1 MHARGRHAT
10 PRCHFSGRGGG
21 GGRCCSHVHAAVY
34 CFLFASCAPARWW
47 RRVFLSLLV
56 VGGGLAS
63 GLHSTTQVPSGK
75 SDFSFLLFLPRR
87 RYIFVPE
94 ALKNILF
101 LLSNQ
106 KKLFS
111 VLCAFWCEGVLL
123 VIHEMGK
130 KIGYLKCFVFSW
142 ENCLCNISYL

>member
-1 MHARGRHAT
+1 M
-10 PRCHFSGRGGG
+10 
-21 GGRCCSHVHAAVY
+21 
-34 CFLFASCAPARWW
+34 
-47 RRVFLSLLV
+47 RVFLSLLV
-56 VGGGLAS
+56 VDGGLAS
-63 GLHSTTQVPSGK
+63 GPSERHSGSQVPSFY
-75 SDFSFLLFLPRR
+75 SLLFLPRNNAFFFFFV
-87 RYIFVPE
+87 FVPE

-101 LLSNQ
+101 LLSNP

-123 VIHEMGK
+123 VIHKMGK